1 MLTLRKILVPT
12 DFSPCA
18 AAALDYAAEIAKQ
31 FNAEILLVHVQPS
44 LAAYVSFPTAVPLPA
59 EWVDSM
65 RKQAQAELV
74 KEAGRVQ
81 RVKVTTELRDG
92 QIHESVLAAA
102 TAFAADLI
110 VMGTHG
116 RRGVSHVLLGSVAER
131 IVRHSTVP
139 VLTVR
144 AQKGR

>member
-1 MLTLRKILVPT
+1 MLPLRKILVPT

-18 AAALDYAAEIAKQ
+18 AAALDYATELASKFDAEIR
-31 FNAEILLVHVQPS
+31 LVHVQPS
-44 LAAYVSFPTAVPLPA
+44 LPAYASFPTPVPLPA
-59 EWVDSM
+59 EWVESM
-65 RKQAQAELV
+65 RKQAQTELG

-81 RVKVTTELRDG
+81 RVKVGTELREG
-92 QIHESVLAAA
+92 TIHESVLAAA
-102 TAFAADLI
+102 TSFAADLI

-131 IVRHSTVP
+131 VVRQSTVP

-144 AQKGR
+144 EQKGR